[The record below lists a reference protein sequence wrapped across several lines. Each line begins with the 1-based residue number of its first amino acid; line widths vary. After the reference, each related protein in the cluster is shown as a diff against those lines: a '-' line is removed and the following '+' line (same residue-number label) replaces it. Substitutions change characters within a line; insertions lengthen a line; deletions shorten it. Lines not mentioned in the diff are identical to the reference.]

1 MLATALLGCNPTTVG
16 PVLPTSLAQ
25 RDTSTIAP
33 TGTAAATS
41 SPDPAGSG
49 NATARCAPDLPSILV
64 DKQLHYRLCMPQ
76 GWHDLGLDHAA
87 WIDTF
92 GSEATELEAFVRSG
106 RLDHVV
112 AAPGPAR
119 YAPLIIDSNELSASD
134 TLEQRRD
141 SFLDANVEL
150 GAKVLSSEIVQLDGI
165 RAARAVL
172 DISDMQGSKRDG
184 LLILYLVPIT
194 SELLFI
200 RFTTD
205 AETAAQNEP
214 IFDSIAR
221 SLEVEAH
228 AT

>member
-1 MLATALLGCNPTTVG
+1 M
-16 PVLPTSLAQ
+16 
-25 RDTSTIAP
+25 
-33 TGTAAATS
+33 
-41 SPDPAGSG
+41 
-49 NATARCAPDLPSILV
+49 
-64 DKQLHYRLCMPQ
+64 
-76 GWHDLGLDHAA
+76 
-87 WIDTF
+87 
-92 GSEATELEAFVRSG
+92 
-106 RLDHVV
+106 V